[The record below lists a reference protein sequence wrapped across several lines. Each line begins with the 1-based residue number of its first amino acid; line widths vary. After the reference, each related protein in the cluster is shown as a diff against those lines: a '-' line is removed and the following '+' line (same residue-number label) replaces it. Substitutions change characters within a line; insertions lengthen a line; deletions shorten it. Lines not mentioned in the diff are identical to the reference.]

1 MRTITTCRR
10 CGIPVT
16 PTSSICPA
24 CHALAPHVRLGAP
37 DQPQASV
44 LAGHPRRRGDGR
56 RPSALGRPLRAVMR
70 DHPLDQAAQ
79 GRLKR

>member
-37 DQPQASV
+37 DQRRLPFW
-44 LAGHPRRRGDGR
+44 LATLVVVATVA
-56 RPSALGRPLRAVMR
+56 ALLHLVGLFA
-70 DHPLDQAAQ
+70 L
-79 GRLKR
+79 